1 MKHRYLKDAATL
13 RLDPAKCTGCGR
25 CVEVCPHNV
34 LSLSDGKATIID
46 KDACMECGA
55 CALNCPFSALSVTPG
70 VGCAAAIIKGWLTG
84 SEPTC
89 GCSDSEGDCGESGDS
104 CC

>member
-1 MKHRYLKDAATL
+1 MKHKYLKDAATL
-13 RLDPAKCTGCGR
+13 ELEQEKCTGCGI
-25 CVEVCPHNV
+25 CTKVCPHNV
-34 LSLSDGKATIID
+34 LSVSDRKVKIID

-55 CALNCPFSALSVTPG
+55 CALNCPFSALSVKPG
-70 VGCAAAIIKGWLTG
+70 VGCAAAIIYGLLTG

-89 GCSDSEGDCGESGDS
+89 GCSDSDNG